1 MWIKKCPNCAEE
13 IQEEAKYC
21 IHCKKN
27 IQTWFFVDLD
37 KKIIITIVI
46 ILMILTTWL
55 FIDPQSLF
63 KTLWLLF

>member
-1 MWIKKCPNCAEE
+1 MGIKKCPNCAEE

-27 IQTWFFVDLD
+27 IQTGFFVDLD

-63 KTLWLLF
+63 KTLGLLF